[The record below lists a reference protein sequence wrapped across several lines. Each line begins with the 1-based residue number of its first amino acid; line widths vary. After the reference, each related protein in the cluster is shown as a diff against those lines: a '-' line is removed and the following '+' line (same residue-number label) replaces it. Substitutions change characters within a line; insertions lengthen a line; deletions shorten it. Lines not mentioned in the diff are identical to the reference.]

1 MFVTE
6 KLYGLRRMNCH
17 ITPLKHGE
25 IFAVRTH
32 LLPFMWNPC
41 LFSLGHR
48 TRNRPG
54 SFEKDESFYNSFGNS
69 APYILNA
76 KDDEHRRLR
85 RLQSHAFSEKAL
97 KAQESIVKGYVD
109 LLMKQLSGRA
119 LPHDNCAVDLV
130 KWYNFTTFDIIGDLA
145 YGEPFGCLRDGIW
158 HRWLEV
164 VFEFVIS
171 GIYLRAARRFDS
183 PLKEIFLFFTPKKL
197 AESRKY
203 QYQFSA
209 ERVDRRLQGGSTR
222 PDFSE
227 YEAGPA
233 VNCC

>member
-1 MFVTE
+1 
-6 KLYGLRRMNCH
+6 MNCH

-76 KDDEHRRLR
+76 KDDDHRRLR